1 MLPAMRHYFTTTSL
15 FLALLAVVGSPQTLT
30 AQGPGALHGR
40 VWSDQGIPVAGA
52 LVRLFPMGSEV
63 AVRGADT
70 DDLGFYHME
79 PLAPG
84 RYLMEVG
91 RLGFE
96 TKTREVEVLPDRR
109 VEADLTL
116 VTRALAVEGISVEAE
131 RSRDRVRFEEE
142 AGVTVRE
149 LAGTE
154 IKAIPGLVEAD
165 PLRAVE
171 VLPGVVTTSDFSSA
185 FNVRGGS
192 ADQNLILLDGQPV
205 FNPTHLGGFFSVFNA
220 DMIERAELQS
230 GGFPARFGGRV
241 SSVLDIHSDPGDG
254 QLNVDAGI
262 SLLATRLAVGAGLPE
277 SLEEKAGLRDARW
290 RVSGRRSY
298 FDQVLKAAF
307 DFPYHLTDLQGVFEG
322 WTRGG
327 DRVALTAYTGRDV
340 LELTR
345 LDPEDFPLR
354 IDWKWGNDLVGLSFT
369 NPRRDGGWLELRTG
383 YSRFSSGLSF
393 PDFDDTEFVSEISQ
407 ASAEADLE
415 IRPTPYATMT
425 TGAGVKRL
433 SENNLVSTGGTE
445 FFSGEGDGTELSG
458 YLQGVWK
465 PSRDWLVEVGL
476 RADRW
481 SPTTGDP
488 VFLLSPRF
496 SAKRFLAGS
505 QWAVK
510 TSGGR
515 YGQFLHSIR
524 DEELPLGLDTWIL
537 SGEKAPHVVSDQVQI
552 GIEGYPLEGW
562 FTSLE
567 GYYRSFDGVVTLNFA
582 DNPNDDGDDY
592 LPGRGTS
599 YGADLFIRRS
609 QGATTG
615 WLAVSWLR
623 ATRTFPDF
631 QSGLDPA
638 PEVTYPP
645 IFDRRLDVDLVLQRD
660 LRRGLELGLRWN
672 FGTGLPFTRPLGSYA
687 YLSPS
692 TIPGVGLEW
701 ERFDPKE
708 DGEDAEGLYG
718 VVLLDRNE
726 ARYPARH
733 RLDVSLRWVLE
744 KSWGRMT
751 PYLSVLNVYN
761 RKNVLFYFFEY
772 AETPPVRTG
781 ISMFPILPT
790 IGMEVSF

>member
-1 MLPAMRHYFTTTSL
+1 
-15 FLALLAVVGSPQTLT
+15 
-30 AQGPGALHGR
+30 
-40 VWSDQGIPVAGA
+40 
-52 LVRLFPMGSEV
+52 MGSEV

-254 QLNVDAGI
+254 QINVDAGI

-458 YLQGVWK
+458 YVQGVWR
-465 PSRDWLVEVGL
+465 PSRDC
-476 RADRW
+476 
-481 SPTTGDP
+481 
-488 VFLLSPRF
+488 
-496 SAKRFLAGS
+496 GS
-505 QWAVK
+505 
-510 TSGGR
+510 S
-515 YGQFLHSIR
+515 
-524 DEELPLGLDTWIL
+524 
-537 SGEKAPHVVSDQVQI
+537 
-552 GIEGYPLEGW
+552 
-562 FTSLE
+562 
-567 GYYRSFDGVVTLNFA
+567 RSV
-582 DNPNDDGDDY
+582 
-592 LPGRGTS
+592 
-599 YGADLFIRRS
+599 
-609 QGATTG
+609 
-615 WLAVSWLR
+615 
-623 ATRTFPDF
+623 
-631 QSGLDPA
+631 
-638 PEVTYPP
+638 
-645 IFDRRLDVDLVLQRD
+645 
-660 LRRGLELGLRWN
+660 
-672 FGTGLPFTRPLGSYA
+672 
-687 YLSPS
+687 
-692 TIPGVGLEW
+692 
-701 ERFDPKE
+701 
-708 DGEDAEGLYG
+708 
-718 VVLLDRNE
+718 
-726 ARYPARH
+726 
-733 RLDVSLRWVLE
+733 
-744 KSWGRMT
+744 
-751 PYLSVLNVYN
+751 
-761 RKNVLFYFFEY
+761 
-772 AETPPVRTG
+772 
-781 ISMFPILPT
+781 
-790 IGMEVSF
+790 